1 MKTKTTTPGEPER
14 NRYRNSSRD
23 RLADMAWLFPGE
35 NLDGFDPASIGWVN
49 ELIGITARDG
59 VQSAL
64 DEGHFVI
71 NVADEINNQAQVKI
85 AVEPGSGQ
93 VLGCLNDISQL
104 IHEVLQQGDRK
115 VVVHCAMGMER
126 SVLAVVWYLN
136 QVEDRS
142 IDDAYELVRAVRPI
156 ALDRREWINS

>member
-1 MKTKTTTPGEPER
+1 MKTKTTSPGEPER

-35 NLDGFDPASIGWVN
+35 SLDTFDPATIGWVTQV
-49 ELIGITARDG
+49 IGITARDG
-59 VQSAL
+59 VQGAL
-64 DEGHFVI
+64 DDGHFVI
-71 NVADEINNQAQVKI
+71 NVADEIINEANVKI

-93 VLGCLNDISQL
+93 VLDCLNGISQV
-104 IHEVLQQGDRK
+104 IHEVLEQGDKK

-136 QVEDRS
+136 QFEGLS
-142 IDDAYELVRAVRPI
+142 IDDAYDLVRAGRPI
-156 ALDRREWINS
+156 ALDRRDWILS